1 MLIGIFLLVVIGSCG
16 VLLENSFR
24 ILFLLFI
31 WFVRIFGIFFDVFI
45 LERILFVVLVIM
57 FFVELLYEE
66 ICLEI
71 LVLVGIV
78 FILVIRVS
86 LFRLLVIDR
95 GLEIFFNILV
105 LFFSVI

>member
-45 LERILFVVLVIM
+45 LDRILFV
-57 FFVELLYEE
+57 VELLYEE

-78 FILVIRVS
+78 FILVNRVS
-86 LFRLLVIDR
+86 LFRLLVIDI

>member
-1 MLIGIFLLVVIGSCG
+1 
-16 VLLENSFR
+16 
-24 ILFLLFI
+24 
-31 WFVRIFGIFFDVFI
+31 
-45 LERILFVVLVIM
+45 M

-86 LFRLLVIDR
+86 LFRLLVIDI

-105 LFFSVI
+105 LFFSVIKGWFRIEFLFWRFLFCGFEL